1 MEKNI
6 AMNTMLAKAE
16 HTGAIYKKEIGDYL
30 MLFKGKQGM
39 FRGQKNTFA
48 PRDGFPDDPSKQGTT
63 MVQST
68 VSEQFDWLAKK
79 IAKPYLDEQF
89 AIEATNSRGANTVE
103 LKVDG
108 VSFGSL
114 TALELMRLKSL
125 LTESAFDDMLKNI
138 PVRSDSEV
146 WTKSETEDYKSRE
159 VFETPML
166 TGVTRTTETEEVILK
181 DPNIDPEHLPSNY
194 RAQVTTKKKTIETGD
209 YTTQKFS
216 GEWTQ
221 TQKAELLA
229 RKSRLLNAVIVA
241 LKEVNEQECAKTN
254 LDSDTLLSYIFKGK

>member
-1 MEKNI
+1 
-6 AMNTMLAKAE
+6 
-16 HTGAIYKKEIGDYL
+16 
-30 MLFKGKQGM
+30 
-39 FRGQKNTFA
+39 
-48 PRDGFPDDPSKQGTT
+48 
-63 MVQST
+63 
-68 VSEQFDWLAKK
+68 
-79 IAKPYLDEQF
+79 
-89 AIEATNSRGANTVE
+89 
-103 LKVDG
+103 
-108 VSFGSL
+108 
-114 TALELMRLKSL
+114 
-125 LTESAFDDMLKNI
+125 
-138 PVRSDSEV
+138 
-146 WTKSETEDYKSRE
+146 
-159 VFETPML
+159 ML

-194 RAQVTTKKKTIETGD
+194 RAQVTVKKKTIETGD